1 MRKTGG
7 RIRPKLQFSGRDRE
21 AYPRR
26 RPTNAQLRHSHIFP
40 RQSPKSPL
48 ILARCSRHD
57 ANDTAATE
65 REFCLPQSS
74 HNLNKI
80 ESDISKTFRTFILA
94 ITLPQQRAQESGR
107 ASERRAFHEQ
117 SDGRFM
123 VVVFGPASIERVS
136 SHATRRWG
144 EEESWRGRWQP
155 SREEYRVS
163 IPVEKLIKT
172 SI

>member
-1 MRKTGG
+1 MH
-7 RIRPKLQFSGRDRE
+7 FSERDR
-21 AYPRR
+21 
-26 RPTNAQLRHSHIFP
+26 PTRDAAQQTPNSATPTFFHDKAL
-40 RQSPKSPL
+40 KAPL
-48 ILARCSRHD
+48 ILAHCSRHD

-65 REFCLPQSS
+65 GTRILPQGS
-74 HNLNKI
+74 HNFNKI
-80 ESDISKTFRTFILA
+80 ESDISETFRAFILA
-94 ITLPQQRAQESGR
+94 ITLPQRQRAQESGR

-144 EEESWRGRWQP
+144 ESWSGRWQP
-155 SREEYRVS
+155 SRETYRVS

-172 SI
+172 TKSDQM

>member
-1 MRKTGG
+1 MH
-7 RIRPKLQFSGRDRE
+7 FSERDRQ

-48 ILARCSRHD
+48 ILAHCSRHD
-57 ANDTAATE
+57 ANDTAAAE
-65 REFCLPQSS
+65 RTRILPQSS

-80 ESDISKTFRTFILA
+80 VSDISETFRAFILA

-107 ASERRAFHEQ
+107 TSERRAFHEQ

-123 VVVFGPASIERVS
+123 VVVFGPASIEERVS

-144 EEESWRGRWQP
+144 EEESLRGRWQP

-163 IPVEKLIKT
+163 ISIEKLIKT
-172 SI
+172 